1 MLQIPIA
8 TDTRLRTQ
16 HLALE
21 DITGEVAQDVLEDRV
36 REGKWT
42 ALENAAHLVAFQ
54 PVFKARLLKILNEDE
69 PVFPP
74 YAGDTDPLFL
84 SYCKLPNAELLAI
97 YRKQRM
103 DLIDFVDNIDPG
115 DLGRTGKHM
124 KYGLFNI
131 PQWLE
136 MFLLHEAHHLFTILQ
151 LIHTPGK

>member
-21 DITGEVAQDVLEDRV
+21 DITGEISQDVLEERV

-54 PVFKARLLKILNEDE
+54 PVFKARLLKILNEDA
-69 PVFPP
+69 PTFPP
-74 YAGDTDPLFL
+74 YAGDTDPRFL
-84 SYCKLPNAELLAI
+84 SYRELTNAELLAI
-97 YRKQRM
+97 YRKERT
-103 DLIDFVDNIDPG
+103 DLISFVDGIDPE
-115 DLGRTGKHM
+115 DLSRTGKHT
-124 KYGLFNI
+124 KYGTFNI

-151 LIHTPGK
+151 LVHTPGK